1 MVWSCLC
8 LWCCGGNFAPIHGLL
23 VCKAEQKGA
32 QSKLGLMNFHGN
44 HQCHLLPTSNEQAH
58 LGYHFL
64 FEICE
69 HCTMIVFL
77 LGFLFLWG

>member
-58 LGYHFL
+58 LHG
-64 FEICE
+64 
-69 HCTMIVFL
+69 
-77 LGFLFLWG
+77 LWLPFSF